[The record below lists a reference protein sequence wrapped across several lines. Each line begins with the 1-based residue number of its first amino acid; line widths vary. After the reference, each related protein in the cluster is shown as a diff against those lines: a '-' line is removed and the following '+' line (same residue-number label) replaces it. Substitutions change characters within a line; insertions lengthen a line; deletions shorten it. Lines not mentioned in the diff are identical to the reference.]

1 MRSNRHRDGQ
11 HARHRDR
18 DPSDQQHEEVVDP
31 VAVLA
36 ALDRVHHEELDGDPQ
51 RDREDAEV
59 ADRGDDSLEMS
70 GLVCGVDEVSG
81 LAEERVDSRGDDD
94 GFGLALDA
102 GRAGEDFVA
111 GGFGDGEGFAGER

>member
-1 MRSNRHRDGQ
+1 MRSDRHRDGQ
-11 HARHRDR
+11 HTRHRDR
-18 DPSDQQHEEVVDP
+18 NTSDQQNEEVIDS

-36 ALDRVHHEELDGDPQ
+36 ALDREHHEELDGDSQ
-51 RDREDAEV
+51 RDRADAEV

-70 GLVCGVDEVSG
+70 GLVRGVDEVSG

-94 GFGLALDA
+94 GFDLALFA

-111 GGFGDGEGFAGER
+111 GGFGDGD